1 MENVTL
7 WHERDISHSSVE
19 RVMAPDANILLD
31 FSLSRMNNI
40 VANLIVYPK
49 NMKRNLNLLNKLSMS
64 EGLMLAMTQK
74 GITRER
80 AYKLVQRNAM
90 QVWKTNE
97 DFEVVL
103 NKDKEIKKY
112 LSNKDIKS
120 LLDFNHA
127 LMKTDFIF
135 KKVFK

>member
-1 MENVTL
+1 M
-7 WHERDISHSSVE
+7 SVCWQ
-19 RVMAPDANILLD
+19 MI
-31 FSLSRMNNI
+31 
-40 VANLIVYPK
+40 PK

-103 NKDKEIKKY
+103 NKDKEIKKC
-112 LSNKDIKS
+112 
-120 LLDFNHA
+120 
-127 LMKTDFIF
+127 
-135 KKVFK
+135 

>member
-1 MENVTL
+1 
-7 WHERDISHSSVE
+7 
-19 RVMAPDANILLD
+19 
-31 FSLSRMNNI
+31 
-40 VANLIVYPK
+40 
-49 NMKRNLNLLNKLSMS
+49 MS
-64 EGLMLAMTQK
+64 EVNACNDSK

-112 LSNKDIKS
+112 LSNKVKAC
-120 LLDFNHA
+120 DFNHA
-127 LMKTDFIF
+127 LKKTILF
-135 KKVFK
+135 